1 MITPRSALKLDL
13 FADASR
19 KRKLDTNGDPLQ
31 VIAEPIDFAHLGKL
45 CKTHESRRG
54 SYSAATQAVL
64 AQFSR

>member
-1 MITPRSALKLDL
+1 MQDNPVPLSIEEKLRNWRIH
-13 FADASR
+13 AST
-19 KRKLDTNGDPLQ
+19 LGVAYL
-31 VIAEPIDFAHLGKL
+31 ALGKL